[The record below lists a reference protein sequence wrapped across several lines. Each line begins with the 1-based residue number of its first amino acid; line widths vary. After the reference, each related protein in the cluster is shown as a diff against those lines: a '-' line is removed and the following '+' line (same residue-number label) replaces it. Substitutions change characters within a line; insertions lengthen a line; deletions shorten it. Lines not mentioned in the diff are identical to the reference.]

1 MQIHEITQRRVDE
14 GMWDSMRDGLGAI
27 KTGYQQGGLTGV
39 AKASVSNTA
48 MNQAGQQRLQKQA
61 AKASD
66 KLTAQGYG
74 ASQQQPSDNWEDKYK
89 ALQQNPGVMSYAKNL
104 AAGWAKNG
112 QAEIGKTTVNNTP
125 PATTKKTVATTKK
138 PAAGAGAFGQIAT
151 QLTTSGASS
160 TGGQTQA
167 TPTGLTHTANP
178 NNPNQPQ
185 ATTIPKATNSVA
197 SAGVFGQM
205 ANQLSKVAPP
215 TAQPATKIPYGK
227 APAPGAVSEPVSL
240 GGKQLNPKNP
250 NDAQVLAAIKKQG
263 KLHEATVAAAPNAN
277 QVKTAFVNWSDG
289 QLATRVP
296 ETGATITMN
305 DVRKL
310 PNLTTKLSAA
320 LNQVVQTQGTPA
332 QVVAVEEYVKL
343 AVAGVQALA
352 QSSKNGVS
360 AQFAQQNIA
369 TTAGAGSVTQ
379 ALQASGINTQSL
391 QKFGAAAKQAG
402 SSMQVKMTADPFL
415 NNLAKQAGYTLTR

>member
-27 KTGYQQGGLTGV
+27 KTGYQQGGLTGA
-39 AKASVSNTA
+39 AKASVSNTT

-138 PAAGAGAFGQIAT
+138 TVATTKKPAAG
-151 QLTTSGASS
+151 
-160 TGGQTQA
+160 
-167 TPTGLTHTANP
+167 
-178 NNPNQPQ
+178 
-185 ATTIPKATNSVA
+185 
-197 SAGVFGQM
+197 AGVFGQM
-205 ANQLSKVAPP
+205 ANHLS
-215 TAQPATKIPYGK
+215 TTY
-227 APAPGAVSEPVSL
+227 
-240 GGKQLNPKNP
+240 NP
-250 NDAQVLAAIKKQG
+250 NT
-263 KLHEATVAAAPNAN
+263 LHEADATVVAAPNAN
-277 QVKTAFVNWSDG
+277 QIKTAFVNWSDS

-296 ETGATITMN
+296 ETGETITM
-305 DVRKL
+305 DTVRKTAGL
-310 PNLTTKLSAA
+310 SDNLKSALDKVA
-320 LNQVVQTQGTPA
+320 STQGTPA
-332 QVVAVEEYVKL
+332 QAAAVEEYIKL

>member
-1 MQIHEITQRRVDE
+1 MQIHEITQPRLNE

-27 KTGYQQGGLTGV
+27 KTGYQQGGLTGA

-74 ASQQQPSDNWEDKYK
+74 ASQQQPSDSWEDKYK
-89 ALQQNPGVMSYAKNL
+89 ALQQDPGVMSYAKNL

-138 PAAGAGAFGQIAT
+138 PPATTKKTVATTKKPAAG
-151 QLTTSGASS
+151 
-160 TGGQTQA
+160 
-167 TPTGLTHTANP
+167 
-178 NNPNQPQ
+178 
-185 ATTIPKATNSVA
+185 
-197 SAGVFGQM
+197 AGVFGQM
-205 ANQLSKVAPP
+205 ANHLS
-215 TAQPATKIPYGK
+215 TTY
-227 APAPGAVSEPVSL
+227 
-240 GGKQLNPKNP
+240 NP
-250 NDAQVLAAIKKQG
+250 NT
-263 KLHEATVAAAPNAN
+263 LHEADATVVAAPNAN
-277 QVKTAFVNWSDG
+277 QIKTAFVNWSDS

-296 ETGATITMN
+296 ETGETITM
-305 DVRKL
+305 DAVRKTAGL
-310 PNLTTKLSAA
+310 SDNLKSALDKVA
-320 LNQVVQTQGTPA
+320 STQGTPA
-332 QVVAVEEYVKL
+332 QAAAVEEYIKL

-360 AQFAQQNIA
+360 AQSAQQSIA
-369 TTAGAGSVTQ
+369 TTASAGSVTQ